1 MHSILYVEINLLAIL
16 VLLIIMDRGARSV
29 LTMDRKLLKYTEI
42 SLIVV
47 MALDIFTWMLD
58 GASFPGAGAAV
69 LISQYAYWL
78 ASQLPCYLAAM
89 YYCSVTYEHAVRK
102 CSFILAVPVLWS
114 TAAVLTNPLTGW
126 IFTIDAG
133 NVYHRGPYFLL
144 AGSVGFIHF
153 GAAMFLA
160 ARKRA
165 HTDGYE
171 RKRCTMLMEFL
182 MVAVCGSLL
191 QVFIYGLVTIWTSVT
206 LAMLMCYVFIQNGNL
221 AMDPLTRLNNRR
233 RFDAFAKSVCE
244 ESSASSLIGLIV
256 MDIDHFKNINDS
268 FGHAEGDLALIR
280 TADALRKAMEK
291 ESGLLARIGGDE
303 FAVLTKGVSSG
314 QIQELVRK
322 LQKSIEA
329 ANQKDV
335 PYQIYLSIGYSFHQG
350 KMKST
355 TELFREADRKM
366 YESKR
371 EKTCLL

>member
-58 GASFPGAGAAV
+58 GASFPRAGAAV
-69 LISQYAYWL
+69 LIFQYAYWL
-78 ASQLPCYLAAM
+78 ASVLPCYLAAM
-89 YYCSVTYEHAVRK
+89 YYCSVTYEHAVQK
-102 CSFILAVPVLWS
+102 CFFILAVPVLWS